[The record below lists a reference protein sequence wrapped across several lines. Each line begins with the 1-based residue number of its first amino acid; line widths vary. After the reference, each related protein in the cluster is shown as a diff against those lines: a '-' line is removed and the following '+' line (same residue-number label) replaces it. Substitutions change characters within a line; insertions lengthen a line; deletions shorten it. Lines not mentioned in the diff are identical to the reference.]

1 MKWPKDFRPE
11 FAFLHLA
18 RYTGDRA
25 RDVSVELREEIA
37 ARVERLP
44 QGKALAESLFQVKPL
59 SKQEQK
65 KLFGDTLPL
74 GLRLK
79 AIEAYDDA

>member
-1 MKWPKDFRPE
+1 MKWPKAFRPE

-44 QGKALAESLFQVKPL
+44 QGTTLAESLFQVKPL
-59 SKQEQK
+59 SRQEQK

-74 GLRLK
+74 GLRLRGT
-79 AIEAYDDA
+79 EEYDDG